1 MKIYIDADGS
11 PVKETTIEIATQY
24 QLPVVLVTNYAH
36 YSGKEY
42 GDHVQMIYVD
52 MGADTADYKI
62 ASIIAKGDI
71 LVTQDYGLAAIA
83 IAKARVLHQSG
94 QEFTT
99 HNIDQL
105 LAQRAESGKM
115 RRSGKHSK
123 GPKPYTEAQR
133 QTFSHALIS
142 VIAEELAGAGSN

>member
-11 PVKETTIEIATQY
+11 PVKETTIEIAAKY
-24 QLPVVLVTNYAH
+24 HIPVVMVTNYAH

-42 GDHVQMIYVD
+42 GADVQVIYVD

-62 ASIIAKGDI
+62 ASIISKGDI
-71 LVTQDYGLAAIA
+71 LVTQDYGLAAIVLP
-83 IAKARVLHQSG
+83 KARVLHQG
-94 QEFTT
+94 GKEFTIN
-99 HNIDQL
+99 NIDRL

-123 GPKPYTEAQR
+123 GPKPYTEEQR
-133 QTFSHALIS
+133 QAFGQALMS
-142 VIAEELAGAGSN
+142 VIEDESASED